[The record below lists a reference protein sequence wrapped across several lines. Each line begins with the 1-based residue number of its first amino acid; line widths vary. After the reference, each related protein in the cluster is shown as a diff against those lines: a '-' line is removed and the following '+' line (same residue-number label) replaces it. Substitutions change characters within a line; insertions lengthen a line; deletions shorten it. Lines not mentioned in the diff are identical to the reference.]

1 MGTPSSGTPSSTSS
15 ASSSSMAPSSTDDQS
30 YALQTSTASGASP
43 QMVQPS
49 LELPLIEQSEV
60 KSDLENSEP
69 RIQVRH
75 FPDHA
80 DTSDEVRVIEH
91 FPAASSTS
99 SSTSKAIALD
109 KPDLIGQEI
118 MASLMQQDRSSLRK
132 LFSAHPAWVNADYPH
147 LKGPPLIAAVRL
159 GQREIVEELLA
170 VPGIHVDARDSEH
183 RNAIIAACEAGNLE
197 LSRLLL
203 AHGANLQTHNKDATP
218 LIAACRSANPALF
231 AYILKKTPAQLID
244 YRPPVGHTALVN
256 AVSCGK
262 LDAIAQLLKRGANPN
277 QPGTSAM
284 TALHHAAE
292 QAQVAIAKLL
302 IRHGA
307 IQRKSTFGYPLDF
320 ACRSGCV
327 EMMELLLALPPA
339 ADDWRGDILM
349 TAIQIDRPGLLEWL
363 LSHGVPASTRLQNQF
378 TPLMFAIDA
387 GRAESAKLLIT
398 FGADVSGLSA
408 SRQSALSK
416 AIEKRQSREL
426 ILMLLCAMPDKVVLD
441 RHLALRLIRRAK
453 RRQDYRILNELA
465 VKQLEDRFGNPYDL
479 RGALN

>member
-1 MGTPSSGTPSSTSS
+1 MGTPSSALPATLPPMTTSDQQFPLQHS
-15 ASSSSMAPSSTDDQS
+15 VAPTEHSPR
-30 YALQTSTASGASP
+30 LQTQQASNP
-43 QMVQPS
+43 
-49 LELPLIEQSEV
+49 IFEQSANE
-60 KSDLENSEP
+60 SSLENSEP
-69 RIQVRH
+69 VISVRR
-75 FPDHA
+75 FPGD
-80 DTSDEVRVIEH
+80 DDSSDEVRVIEH
-91 FPAASSTS
+91 ARSSTS
-99 SSTSKAIALD
+99 STASATTRQANDASTSPQTQVRDAL
-109 KPDLIGQEI
+109 
-118 MASLMQQDRSSLRK
+118 LRK
-132 LFSAHPAWVNADYPH
+132 DGDELRRLFSAHPALLNAQLPD
-147 LKGPPLIAAVRL
+147 LNCPPLIAAVRL
-159 GQREIVEELLA
+159 GDRALLEA
-170 VPGIHVDARDSEH
+170 LLSLPGIFVDARDSEH

-203 AHGANLQTHNKDATP
+203 AHGANLHSHNKDATP

-256 AVSCGK
+256 AVVCGK
-262 LDAIAQLLKRGANPN
+262 LDAIARLLKRGANPN
-277 QPGTSAM
+277 LPGTSAM

-292 QAQVAIAKLL
+292 QAQVAVARLL
-302 IRHGA
+302 IRNGA

-339 ADDWRGDILM
+339 SDEWRGDILM
-349 TAIQIDRPGLLEWL
+349 TAIQIDRPALLEWL

-387 GRAESAKLLIT
+387 GRAEAATLLVT
-398 FGADVSGLSA
+398 YGADVNGLSA

-426 ILMLLCAMPDKVVLD
+426 ILMLLCAMPARVVLD
-441 RHLALRLIRRAK
+441 RHLALRLVGRAK

-465 VKQLEDRFGNPYDL
+465 VKKFEDRFGNAYDL